1 MLLECQESYVINEGN
16 STKYFKIQKG
26 ARKGNPIYTC
36 LFILCLEIVFIL
48 INANKRV

>member
-26 ARKGNPIYTC
+26 ARKGNPIYLQHMPIYFMSWNC
-36 LFILCLEIVFIL
+36 IHS
-48 INANKRV
+48 NQR